1 MKDKRGNGRM
11 QIKYNAQMD
20 KRQKNIAQLSIV
32 FFLPIIIASLIRFWD
47 LDLRPFHSD
56 EGVNSFFLLNLFNR
70 NYYHYDPANYHGP
83 FLYYIGLLPFYILGL
98 SDFAFRCMPALFG
111 TMVVALLYPLR
122 RRLGKMGLLTAGLLI
137 AISPATAFFSRD
149 TIHEIYLIFFSL
161 AIVVSFFLY
170 SETRK
175 SRYIYFA
182 AASIAFVITVK
193 ETYIL
198 TFAVYSLSL
207 AIAYCYEMVFQSK
220 GARIQYL
227 KDVFTTFAIDCRKN
241 KYAIGISVGIFLLIN
256 FLFYS
261 SFLTYYGGIKGILT
275 TLKIW
280 TKTGTHSG
288 GHTKPFFY
296 YFKLLYKFELPMLVL
311 GIIGFYHSFRR
322 GNKFTVF
329 VAAWAIIIYVA
340 YSFIPYK
347 TPWLILNI
355 LLPLSIMGGIFVNN
369 IFIIVKKRWH
379 YAIFYPVYVCIF
391 GFFCYQ
397 SIMLNFKNYDDERYE
412 LVYVQTK
419 RDIYNLLNRLESLS
433 NKCGKNM
440 TINIVSKEYW
450 PLPWYLREYK
460 NAKFWGN
467 VINNPNA
474 PVIIVDKTGEMEL
487 KKKLKGDYKKER
499 FVLRPGVWLTA
510 YIQQDLYEIE
520 FDKGAIAQ
528 TFTLPVAKVSK
539 EELEQGLNAKYY
551 YNTECIGTP
560 FLSRVERDSISFTY
574 NDETKKPYRSPFG
587 IEWEGYL
594 SITQKG
600 VYQFATK
607 SDDGSMVYIDGNMV
621 VDNDDMHAVRYISGA
636 IPLEEGFHHV
646 RVKYFDGGGGAI
658 MEFLWTPPGGK
669 ESLVP
674 GQVLF
679 HKK

>member
-1 MKDKRGNGRM
+1 
-11 QIKYNAQMD
+11 MD
-20 KRQKNIAQLSIV
+20 KQQKNIVQLSIV
-32 FFLPIIIASLIRFWD
+32 FFLPITIASLIRFWD
-47 LDLRPFHSD
+47 LGLRPFHSD

-83 FLYYIGLLPFYILGL
+83 FLYYIGLIPFYVLGL
-98 SDFAFRCMPALFG
+98 TDFAFRFMPALFG
-111 TMVVALLYPLR
+111 IMVVALLYPLR

-137 AISPATAFFSRD
+137 AFSPATSFFSRD
-149 TIHEIYLIFFSL
+149 AIHEIYLVFFSL
-161 AIVVSFFLY
+161 AVVVSFFLY

-182 AASIAFVITVK
+182 AVSIAFVITIK

-198 TFAVYSLSL
+198 TFAVYALSL
-207 AIAYCYEMVFQSK
+207 AIAYCYEMVFLSNS
-220 GARIQYL
+220 ARFQYL
-227 KDVFTTFAIDCRKN
+227 KDVFTTFAVDCRKN
-241 KYAIGISVGIFLLIN
+241 KYAIGISLGIFLLVN

-261 SFLTYYGGIKGILT
+261 SFFTYYAGIKGILT

-280 TKTGTHSG
+280 TKTGTHTG
-288 GHTKPFFY
+288 GHAKPFFY
-296 YFKLLYKFELPMLVL
+296 YFRILYKFELPILVL
-311 GIIGFYHSFRR
+311 GIAGFYYSFRR

-329 VAAWAIIIYVA
+329 VASWAIIVYVI

-355 LLPLSIMGGIFVNN
+355 LLPLSIIGGIFVNN
-369 IFIIVKKRWH
+369 IFSMTKRRWH
-379 YAIFYPVYVCIF
+379 YAIFYPIYVCIF
-391 GFFCYQ
+391 GFSCYQ

-419 RDIYNLLNRLESLS
+419 RDIYNLLGRIESLS

-440 TINIVSKEYW
+440 TINIVSREYW

-467 VINNPNA
+467 VITNPNA
-474 PVIIVDKTGEMEL
+474 PVIIVDKNGEAEL

-499 FVLRPGVWLTA
+499 FVLRPGVWLSA
-510 YIQQDLYEIE
+510 YIQQGLYEIE
-520 FDKGAIAQ
+520 FDKGATTKTIIQ
-528 TFTLPVAKVSK
+528 PVAKISK

-551 YNTECIGTP
+551 YNIECIGTP
-560 FLSRVERDSISFTY
+560 FLSRVEKDSISFTY

-600 VYQFATK
+600 IYQFATN
-607 SDDGSMVYIDGNMV
+607 SDDGSVVYIDGNMV
-621 VDNDDMHAVRYISGA
+621 VDNDDIHAIRYISGA
-636 IPLEEGFHHV
+636 VPLDEGFHHV
-646 RVKYFDGGGGAI
+646 RIKYFDGGGGAI
-658 MEFLWTPPGGK
+658 MKFLWTPPGGN

>member
-1 MKDKRGNGRM
+1 
-11 QIKYNAQMD
+11 MD
-20 KRQKNIAQLSIV
+20 KQQKNIAQLCIV

-83 FLYYIGLLPFYILGL
+83 FLYYIGLIPFYILGL
-98 SDFAFRCMPALFG
+98 TDFAFRFMPALFG
-111 TMVVALLYPLR
+111 VMIIALLYPLR

-137 AISPATAFFSRD
+137 AICPATSFFSRD
-149 TIHEIYLIFFSL
+149 TIHEIYLVFFSL
-161 AIVVSFFLY
+161 AVVVSFFLY

-198 TFAVYSLSL
+198 TFAVYALSL
-207 AIAYCYEMVFQSK
+207 AITYCYEMVFQSK
-220 GARIQYL
+220 GARFQYL
-227 KDVFTTFAIDCRKN
+227 KDVFTTFAVDCRKN
-241 KYAIGISVGIFLLIN
+241 KYAIGISVGIFFLIN

-261 SFLTYYGGIKGILT
+261 SFLTYYAGIKGILT

-288 GHTKPFFY
+288 GHAKPFFY

-311 GIIGFYHSFRR
+311 GIAGFYYSFRR

-329 VAAWAIIIYVA
+329 VAAWAIIIYVV

-369 IFIIVKKRWH
+369 IFSIVKKRWH
-379 YAIFYPVYVCIF
+379 YAIFYPIYVCIF
-391 GFFCYQ
+391 SFFCYQ

-419 RDIYNLLNRLESLS
+419 RDIYNLLDRLKSLTIR
-433 NKCGKNM
+433 CGKNM

-460 NAKFWGN
+460 NAKFWGS
-467 VINNPNA
+467 VIDNPNA
-474 PVIIVDKTGEMEL
+474 PVIIVDKNGEKEL
-487 KKKLKGDYKKER
+487 QKKLKGDYKKER
-499 FVLRPGVWLTA
+499 FVLRPGVWLSA
-510 YIQQDLYEIE
+510 YIQQGLYESGFEKEATTKTI
-520 FDKGAIAQ
+520 IQ
-528 TFTLPVAKVSK
+528 PVAKISK
-539 EELEQGLNAKYY
+539 EELEEGLNAKYY
-551 YNTECIGTP
+551 YNIECIGTP
-560 FLSRVERDSISFTY
+560 FLSRVEKDSISFTY

-594 SITQKG
+594 FITQKG
-600 VYQFATK
+600 VYQFATN
-607 SDDGSMVYIDGNMV
+607 SDDGSVVYINGNMV

-646 RVKYFDGGGGAI
+646 RIRYFDGGGGAI
-658 MEFLWTPPGGK
+658 MAFLWTPPGGK
-669 ESLVP
+669 ESPVP